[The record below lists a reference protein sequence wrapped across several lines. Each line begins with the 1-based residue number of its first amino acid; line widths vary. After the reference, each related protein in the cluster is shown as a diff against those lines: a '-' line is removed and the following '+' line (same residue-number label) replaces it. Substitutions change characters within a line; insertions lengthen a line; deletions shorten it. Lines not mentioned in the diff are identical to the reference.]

1 MFTAAT
7 FLAIVKAIPALEKIY
22 SQSIDLYLK
31 QQSAA
36 DNNAYDKKKA
46 ERDALV
52 AAMMK
57 PGVTDNE
64 LRDLRHALYNL
75 NAR

>member
-22 SQSIDLYLK
+22 TQSIDLYLK

-36 DNNAYDKKKA
+36 DNDHYDKKKIA
-46 ERDALV
+46 RDAII
-52 AAMMK
+52 AKMMS
-57 PGVTDNE
+57 PGVSDAE
-64 LRDLRHALYNL
+64 LKNLRRALYDL
-75 NAR
+75 NHD

>member
-22 SQSIDLYLK
+22 SQSIDLYLS

-46 ERDALV
+46 ERDALI
-52 AAMMK
+52 AAMLRQ
-57 PGVTDNE
+57 GVTDEE
-64 LRDLRHALYNL
+64 LRDLRRALYNL
-75 NAR
+75 NHR